1 MVRTC
6 RDFPRLGVAAVL
18 ISCIGC
24 GHRNADPENLYRDA
38 ESAYQRGDFIQAQSK
53 AGAGYQRFVS
63 SDRASAGRFRV
74 LQARAMLA
82 TGKYDQV
89 LAELANSPSEV
100 FSNCAVSARRYML
113 EAFANSNLGRSQA
126 SELSV
131 KRAEAQC
138 ASPDA
143 ALASDLAN
151 MRGLLE
157 DPPPLAEK
165 DYLTALALARQEN
178 DTYRE
183 AAALLQLAYTAT
195 RQERYDESVEWNRAA
210 LQITEKKGYKLYEQ
224 LAQGNL
230 AWDYYKLGDFG
241 QAMSLATEAEEQAR
255 ILDAGYERIR
265 WRNNLGM
272 LHEQTGQLALAEG
285 DYRRALTLAREQGD
299 RNQITIALAELAY
312 ASIQSGEWQQAESF
326 SQQALE
332 AARQDQNRTVELDA
346 LLAQGLIAA
355 HRGDQETADKLLSEV
370 ARDPGHEF
378 QSSRWGA
385 QAALADLYA
394 KEQKMGPAETE
405 YRVAL
410 ETIRQAR
417 CSINQEE
424 HRLSF
429 FANATRVYDSYID
442 FLVQQGKTLA
452 ALQAADESRALTLAE
467 GLGIAGRKCLASET
481 RTDLGRDPRRSV
493 RQAGATVLFYWLG
506 ADRSYLWAVTPARL
520 KVYPLPPAAQI
531 EPVVAAYRRALV
543 GSRDVLESADDNG
556 TKLYQM
562 LVAPAAEF
570 FHPGG
575 RVIVITDGRLS
586 ELNFETLIA
595 PQPRP
600 HYWIED
606 VTLENASSL
615 RLLQAADPKKRGR
628 ANGKLLLMGNALPP
642 GDGKFGALPHAGEE
656 IGSVKKYFS
665 ASEEQ
670 IYEREDSTAAA
681 YMASHPEQFSYIHF
695 VAHGTAS
702 ESDPLDSAV
711 VLSPSAPDGSYKL
724 YARDV
729 ITRPLNAELVTVST
743 CQGAGIRSYAGEG
756 LVGLSW
762 AFLHAGAHHVI
773 GALWDVSDE
782 STPQLMDAMYAQLV
796 KGSAPA
802 AALREAKLSLLRAGS
817 PFRKPYYWAPFQLYT
832 GS

>member
-1 MVRTC
+1 
-6 RDFPRLGVAAVL
+6 
-18 ISCIGC
+18 
-24 GHRNADPENLYRDA
+24 
-38 ESAYQRGDFIQAQSK
+38 
-53 AGAGYQRFVS
+53 
-63 SDRASAGRFRV
+63 
-74 LQARAMLA
+74 MLA

-100 FSNCAVSARRYML
+100 FANCAVAARRYML

-138 ASPDA
+138 ASPDP
-143 ALASDLAN
+143 ALAADLAS
-151 MRGLLE
+151 MRGVLE
-157 DPPPLAEK
+157 DPPAVAEK
-165 DYLTALALARQEN
+165 DYLNALALSRQQH
-178 DTYRE
+178 DGYRE
-183 AAALLQLAYTAT
+183 AAALLSLGQMAT
-195 RQERYDESVEWNRAA
+195 ENERYDESVEWNRAA

-224 LAQGNL
+224 VAEGNL
-230 AWDYYKLGDFG
+230 AWDHYKLGDFD
-241 QAMSLATEAEEQAR
+241 QALSLASEAEEQAR

-272 LHEQTGQLALAEG
+272 LHEQTGQLAAAEA
-285 DYRRALTLAREQGD
+285 DYRQALDLARQQQDE
-299 RNQITIALAELAY
+299 NQTGIALLELALV
-312 ASIQSGEWQQAESF
+312 SIRTGKWGQAEKF
-326 SQQALE
+326 SEEGIQH
-332 AARQDQNRTVELDA
+332 ARQQKDRPLELQG
-346 LLAQGLIAA
+346 LLAQGLVASHNGDPMAA
-355 HRGDQETADKLLSEV
+355 EKLLSEV
-370 ARDPGHEF
+370 ASDPGYDR
-378 QSSRWGA
+378 QSYRWEA

-394 KEQKMGPAETE
+394 KEQKMRPAEVE

-467 GLGIAGRKCLASET
+467 GLGIEGRKCLASET
-481 RTDLGRDPRRSV
+481 RTDLGQDPRRSA

-506 ADRSYLWAVTPARL
+506 AERSYLWAVTPERL

-531 EPVVAAYRRALV
+531 EPLVAAYRRALV

-556 TKLYQM
+556 AKLYQM

-615 RLLQAADPKKRGR
+615 RLLQAADPKKRGHS
-628 ANGKLLLMGNALPP
+628 NGKLLLMGNALPP